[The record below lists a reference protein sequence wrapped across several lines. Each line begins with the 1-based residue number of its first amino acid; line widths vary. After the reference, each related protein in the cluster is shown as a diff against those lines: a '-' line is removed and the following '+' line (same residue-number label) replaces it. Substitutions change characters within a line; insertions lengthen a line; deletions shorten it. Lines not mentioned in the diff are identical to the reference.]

1 MKFWICSL
9 VCGLLG
15 FGLMVAGIALVHVPS
30 ALCFAGLCLLAYS
43 WRLDKVA
50 AALKRNGQ
58 RAGQQSQSPLSPPPA
73 AP

>member
-50 AALKRNGQ
+50 AAVKRNRQ
-58 RAGQQSQSPLSPPPA
+58 NARLHSQAPLSPPPA